1 MPVKALYP
9 GTFDPPTNGH
19 VDLIQRGSKLFD
31 HLTVAILVNPV
42 KNPLFTVEERVE
54 MLEEVTGPLGNVSV
68 ATFDGLMVEF
78 ARKVGAAAV
87 LRGIRAISDYEHE
100 FQMALMNRRL
110 APDVETVFLAA
121 GGTLL
126 VCELADGE
134 GSFQLW
140 RRHQRAG
147 AAERGE
153 EAARADQER
162 RVTEWRPRARRPQ
175 AELCAQSEICQDGRD
190 MTVTAPAKVFADR
203 IGRIEVSATM
213 AVAAEAA
220 KLRAQGANLVDFG
233 AGEPHFATPRHI
245 KDAAI
250 AAIEANFTRY
260 TVVPG
265 IPDVRKAIVERHAC
279 DFGSDY
285 TIDEAVFTSGGK
297 LALFNTIQVLVDHG
311 DEVILPVPYWV
322 SFKDIIQYAGGT
334 VVFLETSEAESFRI
348 TADAIEQAITPRTKA
363 IILNSPSNPAGSVVS
378 AGDLERIVHLAH
390 DRGIFLLLD
399 ECYVYLNYA
408 GKPVSGG
415 SFTWAKEH
423 IVILGSLSKTYSM
436 TGWRAGYAL
445 AAKPVA
451 ANLSKLQSQSTS
463 NATSFVQKAAIAA
476 LSGSQECVAEFR
488 AEFIELRDYMLAALK
503 KIPGVTCTKPEG
515 AFYVYPNISAY
526 LGKGGIRTATELAT
540 RLLHEGHVV
549 TVPGEAFGTAE
560 HVRIS
565 YPVTRENIDEGT
577 RRMGE
582 FLTGLK

>member
-1 MPVKALYP
+1 
-9 GTFDPPTNGH
+9 
-19 VDLIQRGSKLFD
+19 
-31 HLTVAILVNPV
+31 
-42 KNPLFTVEERVE
+42 
-54 MLEEVTGPLGNVSV
+54 
-68 ATFDGLMVEF
+68 
-78 ARKVGAAAV
+78 
-87 LRGIRAISDYEHE
+87 
-100 FQMALMNRRL
+100 
-110 APDVETVFLAA
+110 
-121 GGTLL
+121 
-126 VCELADGE
+126 
-134 GSFQLW
+134 
-140 RRHQRAG
+140 
-147 AAERGE
+147 
-153 EAARADQER
+153 
-162 RVTEWRPRARRPQ
+162 
-175 AELCAQSEICQDGRD
+175 
-190 MTVTAPAKVFADR
+190 MTVTAPQKVFADR

-265 IPDVRKAIVERHAC
+265 IPEVRKAIVERHAC
-279 DFGSDY
+279 DFGTDY
-285 TIDEAVFTSGGK
+285 AIDEAIFTAGGK
-297 LALFNTIQVLVDHG
+297 LALFNAIQVLVDHG

-334 VVFLETSEAESFRI
+334 VVYLETSEAESFRI
-348 TADAIEQAITPRTKA
+348 TANAIERAITPRTKA

-378 AGDLERIVHLAH
+378 SEDLERIVHLAH

-399 ECYVYLNYA
+399 ECYAYLNYA

-436 TGWRAGYAL
+436 TGWRAGFAL
-445 AAKPVA
+445 APKPVA

-476 LSGSQECVAEFR
+476 LTGSQECVAEFR
-488 AEFIELRDYMLAALK
+488 AEFIGLRDYMLAALR

-540 RLLHEGHVV
+540 RLLHEAHVV
-549 TVPGEAFGTAE
+549 TVPGEAFGTGE
-560 HVRIS
+560 HIRIS
-565 YPVTRENIDEGT
+565 YPVTKQNIDEGT